1 MNKRIIIATS
11 VVLLLLA
18 GCGQPAPDL
27 GNQNNPNYQ
36 NSPNNPN
43 YTNNQGNPDNITPDD
58 SNIAADTVNIDEK
71 DYGNNGSNNNVNG
84 TSNDKYT
91 GNNTSKNNFRSLYFD
106 FDRYNISSNMES
118 NMNHNGR
125 VANSK
130 SSSIKI
136 EGNCDEFGTDEYNY
150 ALGLKR
156 AKTVK
161 DRLSSQGVDSRRMVM
176 VSFGESNPVCSEVTD
191 SCYDK
196 NRRVDILLAR

>member
-1 MNKRIIIATS
+1 MNKRILIATS

-27 GNQNNPNYQ
+27 DSQNNPNYQ
-36 NSPNNPN
+36 NSPNSQNNPN
-43 YTNNQGNPDNITPDD
+43 NQDNPDNPDNITPDE

-71 DYGNNGSNNNVNG
+71 DYGNNSNN
-84 TSNDKYT
+84 TPNDKYT
-91 GNNTSKNNFRSLYFD
+91 GNNSSGDNFRSLYFD
-106 FDRYNISSNMES
+106 FDKYNIRSNMES

-196 NRRVDILLAR
+196 NRRVDILLAN